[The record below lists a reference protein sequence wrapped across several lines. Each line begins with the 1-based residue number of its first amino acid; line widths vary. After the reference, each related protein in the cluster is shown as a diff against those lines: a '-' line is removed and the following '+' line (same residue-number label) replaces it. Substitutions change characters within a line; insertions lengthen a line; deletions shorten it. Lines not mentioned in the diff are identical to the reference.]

1 MKDKGMKGCTLN
13 APAEEEVLD
22 LINVTMQQC
31 RNALLPVKLL
41 HSKLHLRKVQKY
53 WHQNIPI
60 VKKVNMLIMQS
71 AHFRIMSIKLL
82 LNYAASNTYIYYTHA
97 LLFKLLGSL

>member
-31 RNALLPVKLL
+31 RNALLPVKLQTAL
-41 HSKLHLRKVQKY
+41 KKSTKVLASKY
-53 WHQNIPI
+53 
-60 VKKVNMLIMQS
+60 
-71 AHFRIMSIKLL
+71 
-82 LNYAASNTYIYYTHA
+82 TY
-97 LLFKLLGSL
+97 S